1 MVSQSQ
7 AGELLTLLER
17 IGAGSGCQVLVTEK
31 VDSTIKQQQQCVTQQ
46 EDKVDT
52 DVVANG
58 PCSDNTKLSIEDAE
72 LFSLCKEIQDL
83 VDGPSNTLTNKD
95 IDVVSL
101 LSSTSPGK
109 ITSNVITNNK
119 TQDTTNTTDPLSEIF
134 NLLDSDSGFGSEADN
149 NNDFSNA
156 STIEDDLLDLFPD
169 LASV

>member
-52 DVVANG
+52 DVVANE

-83 VDGPSNTLTNKD
+83 VDGPSNTWTNKD

-101 LSSTSPGK
+101 LSSTSPGE

-119 TQDTTNTTDPLSEIF
+119 TQDTTNITDPLSEIF
-134 NLLDSDSGFGSEADN
+134 NLLDSDSGFVSEAD

-156 STIEDDLLDLFPD
+156 SSIEDDLLDRFPD